1 MSNIVVIVGRPNVG
15 KSTLFNRLIQKKQA
29 IVDNESGVTRDR
41 HYART
46 DWNGIKFSL
55 VDTGGYT
62 QNSDDTFEKE
72 IKRHVNSAIEESNL
86 ILFLVDVQ
94 TGITDLDYFISKMLK
109 KVSKKVVLV
118 VNKVDDGLH
127 LADASVFYKLG
138 FGDYF
143 PISSISGSGTGDLLD
158 EMVTHLDDQEE
169 DEDNNI
175 LPRISVS
182 GRPNVGKSSLINAL
196 LGEEQNI
203 VTDIA
208 GTTRDAIDS
217 RFNKFGHD
225 LNIVDT
231 AGIRKKN
238 KVNEDIEYYSVLRAI
253 RSIENADVVLL
264 LIDATRGFEAQDQK
278 IFDLIQ
284 KNKKGVVLIINKW
297 DLVDK
302 SKMNTKDY
310 TELIKEKI
318 APFVDVNILYVSVTE
333 KQRIL
338 KVIDEAMNVYKRI
351 NFRIST
357 GELNRYLLDI
367 IAATPPPSVKGKY
380 VKIKYITQLPSKK
393 PTFVFFCNLPQYVK
407 ESYKRFLENRIRSQ
421 YNFTGVPM
429 QLFFRKK

>member
-72 IKRHVNSAIEESNL
+72 IKRHVNSAIEESSL

-94 TGITDLDYFISKMLK
+94 TGITDLDHFISKMLK

-284 KNKKGVVLIINKW
+284 KNKKGVVLIVNKW

-318 APFVDVNILYVSVTE
+318 APFVDVNILFVSVTE

-357 GELNRYLLDI
+357 GELNRYLLDV

-421 YNFTGVPM
+421 YNFTGVPI

>member
-46 DWNGIKFSL
+46 DWNGVRFSL

-72 IKRHVNSAIEESNL
+72 IKRHVNSAIEEASL

-94 TGITDLDYFISKMLK
+94 SGITDLDFFISKMLK
-109 KVSKKVVLV
+109 KVSKKVILV

-127 LADASVFYKLG
+127 LSDASVFYKLG

-158 EMVTHLDDQEE
+158 DVVTHLDDNEE
-169 DEDNNI
+169 EESTDQ

-196 LGEEQNI
+196 LGETKNI
-203 VTDIA
+203 VTDIP
-208 GTTRDAIDS
+208 GTTRDSIDS
-217 RFNKFGHD
+217 RYKKYGHD
-225 LNIVDT
+225 FNIVDT

-238 KVNEDIEYYSVLRAI
+238 KVNEDIEYYSVLRSI
-253 RSIENADVVLL
+253 RSIENSDVVLL
-264 LIDATRGFEAQDQK
+264 LIDATRGFETQDQK
-278 IFDLIQ
+278 IFDLIL
-284 KNKKGVVLIINKW
+284 KNKKGVVLVVNKW
-297 DLVDK
+297 DLIDK
-302 SKMNTKDY
+302 LKASTKDFI
-310 TELIKEKI
+310 EKIKEKT
-318 APFVDVNILYVSVTE
+318 APFVDLSIMFISATE
-333 KQRIL
+333 KLRIL
-338 KVIDEAMNVYKRI
+338 KVVDEAINVYKRI
-351 NFRIST
+351 KFRIKT
-357 GELNRYLLDI
+357 GELNRYLLETI
-367 IAATPPPSVKGKY
+367 QITPPPSVKGKY
-380 VKIKYITQLPSKK
+380 VKIKYITQLPTKK
-393 PTFVFFCNLPQYVK
+393 PAFVFFCNLPQYVK
-407 ESYKRFLENRIRSQ
+407 ESYKRFLENKLRDK
-421 YNFTGVPM
+421 YNFSGVPI

>member
-41 HYART
+41 QYAKT

-62 QNSDDTFEKE
+62 QSSDDTFEKE
-72 IKRHVNSAIEESNL
+72 IKRHVNSAIEEAKL

-94 TGITDLDYFISKMLK
+94 SGITDLDFYVSKMLK
-109 KVSKKVVLV
+109 SVSKKVLLV

-127 LADASVFYKLG
+127 LSDATTFYKLG

-143 PISSISGSGTGDLLD
+143 PISSISGSGTGELLD
-158 EMVTHLDDQEE
+158 DLVKHLDSDDSNDDSDQ
-169 DEDNNI
+169 
-175 LPRISVS
+175 LPRVSVL

-196 LGEEQNI
+196 LGEEKNI
-203 VTDIA
+203 VTNIA
-208 GTTRDAIDS
+208 GTTRDSIDS
-217 RFNKFGHD
+217 RYTKYGHD
-225 LNIVDT
+225 FNIIDT

-253 RSIENADVVLL
+253 RAIENSDVVIL
-264 LIDATRGFEAQDQK
+264 LIDATRGFETQDQK
-278 IFDLIQ
+278 IFDLII
-284 KNKKGVVLIINKW
+284 KNKKGVVLAVNKW

-302 SKMNTKDY
+302 KKFNTK
-310 TELIKEKI
+310 EFSEKI
-318 APFVDVNILYVSVTE
+318 KDKTAPFIDINILFVSATE
-333 KQRIL
+333 KLRIL
-338 KVIDEAMNVYKRI
+338 KVVDEAINVYKRI
-351 NFRIST
+351 SARIST
-357 GELNRYLLDI
+357 GALNRYLLDVI
-367 IAATPPPSVKGKY
+367 QETPPPSTKGKF
-380 VKIKYITQLPSKK
+380 VKIKYITQLPTKK

-407 ESYKRFLENRIRSQ
+407 ESYSRFLENKIRSK
-421 YNFTGVPM
+421 YSFTGVPI

>member
-72 IKRHVNSAIEESNL
+72 IKRHVNSAIAESSL

-94 TGITDLDYFISKMLK
+94 TAITDLDHFISKMLK
-109 KVSKKVVLV
+109 KVSKKVILV

-127 LADASVFYKLG
+127 LADASIFYKLG

-158 EMVTHLDDQEE
+158 EMVTHLDNHEE
-169 DEDNNI
+169 DEDNNT

-203 VTDIA
+203 VTNIA

-253 RSIENADVVLL
+253 RSIENSDVVLL

-284 KNKKGVVLIINKW
+284 KNNKGVVLIVNKW

-302 SKMNTKDY
+302 SKNNTKDY
-310 TELIKEKI
+310 SEVIKEKI
-318 APFVDVNILYVSVTE
+318 APFVDVNILFISVTE

-338 KVIDEAMNVYKRI
+338 KVIEEAMAVYKRI

-357 GELNRYLLDI
+357 GELNRYLLDVI
-367 IAATPPPSVKGKY
+367 SSTPPPSVKGKY

-407 ESYKRFLENRIRSQ
+407 ESYKRFLENRIRSK
-421 YNFTGVPM
+421 YHFTGVPI

>member
-72 IKRHVNSAIEESNL
+72 IKRHVNSAIEESSL

-94 TGITDLDYFISKMLK
+94 TGITDLDHFISKMLK
-109 KVSKKVVLV
+109 KVSKKVILV

-158 EMVTHLDDQEE
+158 EMVTHLDDQKE

-284 KNKKGVVLIINKW
+284 KNKKGVVLIVNKW

-302 SKMNTKDY
+302 SKMNTQDY

-318 APFVDVNILYVSVTE
+318 APFVDVNILFVSVTE

-357 GELNRYLLDI
+357 GELNRYLLDV

-380 VKIKYITQLPSKK
+380 VKIKYITQLPTKK
-393 PTFVFFCNLPQYVK
+393 PAFVFFCNLPQYVK

-421 YNFTGVPM
+421 YNFTGVPI

>member
-94 TGITDLDYFISKMLK
+94 TAITDLDHFISKMLK
-109 KVSKKVVLV
+109 KVSKKVILV

-127 LADASVFYKLG
+127 LADASIFYRLG

-158 EMVTHLDDQEE
+158 EMVTHLDDHED
-169 DEDNNI
+169 DEDSNV

-203 VTDIA
+203 VTNIA

-253 RSIENADVVLL
+253 RSIENSDVVLL

-284 KNKKGVVLIINKW
+284 KNNKGVVLIVNKW

-302 SKMNTKDY
+302 SKNNTKDY
-310 TELIKEKI
+310 SEVIKEKI
-318 APFVDVNILYVSVTE
+318 APFVDVNILFISATE

-338 KVIDEAMNVYKRI
+338 KVIEEAMAVYKRI

-357 GELNRYLLDI
+357 GELNRYLLDVI
-367 IAATPPPSVKGKY
+367 SSTPPPSVKGKY
-380 VKIKYITQLPSKK
+380 VKIKYITQLPAKK

-407 ESYKRFLENRIRSQ
+407 ESYKRFLENRIRSK
-421 YNFTGVPM
+421 YHFTGVPI

>member
-72 IKRHVNSAIEESNL
+72 IKRHVNSAIEESSL

-94 TGITDLDYFISKMLK
+94 TGITDLDHFISKMLK
-109 KVSKKVVLV
+109 KVSKKVILV

-158 EMVTHLDDQEE
+158 EMVTYLDDQEE

-217 RFNKFGHD
+217 RFNKFGYD

-310 TELIKEKI
+310 AELIKEKI
-318 APFVDVNILYVSVTE
+318 APFVDVNILFVSVTE

-357 GELNRYLLDI
+357 GELNRYLLDV

-421 YNFTGVPM
+421 YNFTGVPI

>member
-46 DWNGIKFSL
+46 DWNGVNFSL

-72 IKRHVNSAIEESNL
+72 IKRHVNSAIEEASL

-94 TGITDLDYFISKMLK
+94 SGITDLDFFISKMLK
-109 KVSKKVVLV
+109 NVSKKVILV

-127 LADASVFYKLG
+127 LSDATIFYKLG

-158 EMVTHLDDQEE
+158 DVVTHLDAKQEE
-169 DEDNNI
+169 DDSNQ
-175 LPRISVS
+175 LPRISVL
-182 GRPNVGKSSLINAL
+182 GRPNVGKSSLINSL
-196 LGEEQNI
+196 LGEDKNI

-208 GTTRDAIDS
+208 GTTRDSIDS
-217 RFNKFGHD
+217 RYTKYGHD
-225 LNIVDT
+225 FNIVDT

-253 RSIENADVVLL
+253 RAIENSDVVIL
-264 LIDATRGFEAQDQK
+264 LIDATRGFETQDQK
-278 IFDLIQ
+278 IFDLIL
-284 KNKKGVVLIINKW
+284 KNNKGVLLVVNKW
-297 DLVDK
+297 DLIDK
-302 SKMNTKDY
+302 TKFNTK
-310 TELIKEKI
+310 EFSEKIKEKT
-318 APFVDVNILYVSVTE
+318 APFVDVNILFISATE
-333 KQRIL
+333 KLRIL
-338 KVIDEAMNVYKRI
+338 KVVDEAVNVYKRMK
-351 NFRIST
+351 NRIKT
-357 GELNRYLLDI
+357 GELNRFLLDTMEQ
-367 IAATPPPSVKGKY
+367 TPPPSTKGKY
-380 VKIKYITQLPSKK
+380 VKIKYITQLPTKK
-393 PTFVFFCNLPQYVK
+393 PGFVFFCNLPQYLK
-407 ESYKRFLENRIRSQ
+407 ESYKRFLENKMRSQ
-421 YNFTGVPM
+421 YSFTGVPI

>member
-46 DWNGIKFSL
+46 DWNGVKFSL

-72 IKRHVNSAIEESNL
+72 IKRHVNSAIQEASL

-94 TGITDLDYFISKMLK
+94 SGITDLDFFISKMLK
-109 KVSKKVVLV
+109 NVSKKVVLV

-127 LADASVFYKLG
+127 LSDATIFYKLG

-143 PISSISGSGTGDLLD
+143 SISSISGSGTGDLLD
-158 EMVTHLDDQEE
+158 DVVTHLDSNEEE
-169 DEDNNI
+169 DNSNQ
-175 LPRISVS
+175 LPRISVL
-182 GRPNVGKSSLINAL
+182 GRPNVGKSSLINSL
-196 LGEEQNI
+196 LGEDKNI

-208 GTTRDAIDS
+208 GTTIDSIDS
-217 RFNKFGHD
+217 RYTKYGHD
-225 LNIVDT
+225 FNIVDT

-253 RSIENADVVLL
+253 RAIENSDVVIL
-264 LIDATRGFEAQDQK
+264 LIDATRGFETQDQK
-278 IFDLIQ
+278 IFDLIL
-284 KNKKGVVLIINKW
+284 KNKKGVVLAVNKW
-297 DLVDK
+297 DLINKEQIDTQIFTK
-302 SKMNTKDY
+302 S
-310 TELIKEKI
+310 IKEKI
-318 APFVDVNILYVSVTE
+318 APFVDVNILFISATE

-338 KVIDEAMNVYKRI
+338 KVVEESINVYKRI
-351 NFRIST
+351 SSRIST
-357 GELNRYLLDI
+357 GELNRYLLDVI
-367 IAATPPPSVKGKY
+367 QDTPPPSVKGKF
-380 VKIKYITQLPSKK
+380 VKIKYITQLPTKK
-393 PTFVFFCNLPQYVK
+393 PAFVFFCNLPQYIK
-407 ESYKRFLENRIRSQ
+407 ESYKRFLENKMRSK
-421 YNFTGVPM
+421 YSFTGVPI

>member
-1 MSNIVVIVGRPNVG
+1 MLNGLLMQQS
-15 KSTLFNRLIQKKQA
+15 
-29 IVDNESGVTRDR
+29 DN
-41 HYART
+41 
-46 DWNGIKFSL
+46 
-55 VDTGGYT
+55 
-62 QNSDDTFEKE
+62 
-72 IKRHVNSAIEESNL
+72 
-86 ILFLVDVQ
+86 
-94 TGITDLDYFISKMLK
+94 LK
-109 KVSKKVVLV
+109 KVSKKVILV

-169 DEDNNI
+169 DEDNNM

-318 APFVDVNILYVSVTE
+318 APFVDVNILFVSVTE

-357 GELNRYLLDI
+357 GELNRYLLDV

-421 YNFTGVPM
+421 YNFTGVPI

>member
-72 IKRHVNSAIEESNL
+72 IKRHVNSAIEESSL

-94 TGITDLDYFISKMLK
+94 TAITDLDHFISKMLK
-109 KVSKKVVLV
+109 KVSKKVILV

-158 EMVTHLDDQEE
+158 EMVTHMDDQEE
-169 DEDNNI
+169 DEDNNT

-208 GTTRDAIDS
+208 GTTRDSIDS

-225 LNIVDT
+225 LSIVDT

-253 RSIENADVVLL
+253 RSIENSDVVLL

-284 KNKKGVVLIINKW
+284 KNNKGVVLIVNKW

-302 SKMNTKDY
+302 SKNNTKDY
-310 TELIKEKI
+310 SELIREKI
-318 APFVDVNILYVSVTE
+318 APFVDVNILFISATE

-338 KVIDEAMNVYKRI
+338 KVIEEAMAVYKRI

-357 GELNRYLLDI
+357 GELNRYLLDVI
-367 IAATPPPSVKGKY
+367 SSTPPPSVKGKY

-407 ESYKRFLENRIRSQ
+407 ESYKRFLENRIRSK
-421 YNFTGVPM
+421 YHFTGVPI

>member
-1 MSNIVVIVGRPNVG
+1 MSGIVAIVGRPNVG

-72 IKRHVNSAIEESNL
+72 IKRHVNSAIAESSL

-94 TGITDLDYFISKMLK
+94 TAITDLDHFISKMLK
-109 KVSKKVVLV
+109 KVSKKVILV

-127 LADASVFYKLG
+127 LADASIFYKLG

-158 EMVTHLDDQEE
+158 EMVTHLDDHEE
-169 DEDNNI
+169 DEDNNT

-203 VTDIA
+203 VTNIA

-253 RSIENADVVLL
+253 RSIENSDVVLL
-264 LIDATRGFEAQDQK
+264 LIDANRGFEAQDQK

-284 KNKKGVVLIINKW
+284 KNNKGVVLIVNKW

-302 SKMNTKDY
+302 SKNNTKDY
-310 TELIKEKI
+310 SEVIKEKI
-318 APFVDVNILYVSVTE
+318 APFVDVNILFISVTE

-338 KVIDEAMNVYKRI
+338 KVIEEAMAVYKRI

-357 GELNRYLLDI
+357 GELNRYLLDVI
-367 IAATPPPSVKGKY
+367 SSTPPPSVKGKY

-407 ESYKRFLENRIRSQ
+407 ESYKRFLENRIRSK
-421 YNFTGVPM
+421 YHFTGVPI

>member
-72 IKRHVNSAIEESNL
+72 IKRHVNSAIEESSL

-94 TGITDLDYFISKMLK
+94 TGITDLDHFISKMLK
-109 KVSKKVVLV
+109 KVSKKVILV

-143 PISSISGSGTGDLLD
+143 PISSISGSGTGELLD

-169 DEDNNI
+169 DEDNNM

-284 KNKKGVVLIINKW
+284 KNKKGVVLIVNKW

-310 TELIKEKI
+310 TELIQEKI
-318 APFVDVNILYVSVTE
+318 APFVDVNILFVSVTE

-393 PTFVFFCNLPQYVK
+393 PTFVFFCNLPQYIK

-421 YNFTGVPM
+421 YNFTGVPI

>member
-46 DWNGIKFSL
+46 DWNGVNFSL

-72 IKRHVNSAIEESNL
+72 IKRHVNSAIEEASL

-94 TGITDLDYFISKMLK
+94 SGITDLDFFISKMLK
-109 KVSKKVVLV
+109 NVSKKVILV

-127 LADASVFYKLG
+127 LSDATTFYKLG

-158 EMVTHLDDQEE
+158 DVVTHLDSKQEE
-169 DEDNNI
+169 DDSNQ
-175 LPRISVS
+175 LPRISVL
-182 GRPNVGKSSLINAL
+182 GRPNVGKSSLINSL
-196 LGEEQNI
+196 LGEDKNI

-208 GTTRDAIDS
+208 GTTRDSIDS
-217 RFNKFGHD
+217 RYTKYGHD
-225 LNIVDT
+225 FNIVDT

-253 RSIENADVVLL
+253 RAIENSDVVIL
-264 LIDATRGFEAQDQK
+264 LIDATRGFETQDQK
-278 IFDLIQ
+278 IFDLIL
-284 KNKKGVVLIINKW
+284 KNNKGVLLVVNKW
-297 DLVDK
+297 DLIDK
-302 SKMNTKDY
+302 TKFNTK
-310 TELIKEKI
+310 EFSEKIKEKT
-318 APFVDVNILYVSVTE
+318 APFVDVNILFISATE
-333 KQRIL
+333 KLRIL
-338 KVIDEAMNVYKRI
+338 KVVDEAVNVYKRMK
-351 NFRIST
+351 NRIKT
-357 GELNRYLLDI
+357 GELNRFLLDTMEQ
-367 IAATPPPSVKGKY
+367 TPPPSTKGKY
-380 VKIKYITQLPSKK
+380 VKIKYVTQLPTKK
-393 PTFVFFCNLPQYVK
+393 PGFVFFCNLPQYLK
-407 ESYKRFLENRIRSQ
+407 ESYKRFLENKMRSQ
-421 YNFTGVPM
+421 YSFTGVPI

>member
-46 DWNGIKFSL
+46 DWNGVKFSL

-72 IKRHVNSAIEESNL
+72 IKRHVNSAIEESSL

-94 TGITDLDYFISKMLK
+94 TGITDLDHFISKMLK

-284 KNKKGVVLIINKW
+284 KNKKGVVLIVNKW

-318 APFVDVNILYVSVTE
+318 APFVDVNILFVSVTE

-357 GELNRYLLDI
+357 GELNRYLLDV

-421 YNFTGVPM
+421 YNFTGVPI